1 MPVCLGNIKK
11 AANTSKRVK
20 LAGDDIKGIKKYWVD
35 HAIFNFGLS
44 EIRSHQIVSKRKM
57 S

>member
-1 MPVCLGNIKK
+1 MLVCLGNIKK
-11 AANTSKRVK
+11 AANTSKKMK

-35 HAIFNFGLS
+35 HAIFNFSLS